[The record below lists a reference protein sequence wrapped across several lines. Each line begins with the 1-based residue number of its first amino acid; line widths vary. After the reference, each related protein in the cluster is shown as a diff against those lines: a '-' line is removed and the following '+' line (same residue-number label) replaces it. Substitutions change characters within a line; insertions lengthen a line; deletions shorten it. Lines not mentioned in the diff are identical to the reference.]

1 MTTMKRYDYVEEYYR
16 DMAPFDD
23 GDWVMYDD
31 AISEIDSVK
40 NDCAKLLSDKDFEY
54 NKLTN
59 DLIERHSKKLET
71 YRKHVLFDAAEL
83 CDRFAGR
90 EMSPAECASAI
101 RRMADN

>member
-1 MTTMKRYDYVEEYYR
+1 MQRYDLVGDY
-16 DMAPFDD
+16 DLSMAPISD
-23 GDWVMYDD
+23 GDYLLYEDV
-31 AISEIDSVK
+31 ISEIDSVK
-40 NDCAKLLSDKDFEY
+40 KNCAKLLSDKDFEY

-71 YRKHVLFDAAEL
+71 YRMHVLFDAAEL

-101 RRMADN
+101 RQMANN